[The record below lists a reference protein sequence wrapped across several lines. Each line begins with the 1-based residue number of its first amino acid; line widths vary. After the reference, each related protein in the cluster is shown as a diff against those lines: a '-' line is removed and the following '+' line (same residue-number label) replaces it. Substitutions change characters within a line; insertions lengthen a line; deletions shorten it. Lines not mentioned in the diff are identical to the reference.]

1 MIPNN
6 LLDIKTEGNISGEH
20 ISMTIDEDSLQHI
33 MSVLT
38 DLYSDTAMACIRE
51 YSTNARD
58 AQIEAGHDGPI
69 DITLPSMMLPVFKV
83 RDYGKGLSLDDIR
96 NVYSKYGA
104 STKRES
110 NGFNGMLGLGAKS
123 ALTYTS
129 SFTVA
134 SVNGGYRHVVEVGRD
149 EDGGGYMNIV
159 DSFPSDEPSGVEVQI
174 PVASANIG
182 SFVNKINSFFEW
194 WDEGTFRINGQDN
207 TPNRRR
213 TLTSL
218 DYSDKVFIDLTAN
231 GSWYNGNA
239 RGGDRFIMGGVS
251 YPSPFENILH
261 VGGVVYFAEIGEL
274 TFSPSRESLLTN
286 SSNLAVRDKIA
297 EGLRSNVIAQVS
309 KEIDKCKTLASAYH
323 AWSNYSDSLIHP
335 ILGSNAANI
344 IKHNGESLTNFSDL
358 FSPFSKAG
366 DPNMWIKHSTVRGG
380 THSQFH
386 RLGGTTSRSTWGVD
400 KIITGM
406 SGASIIVHSAP
417 DSSKNASGTLTADRG
432 LTHLGHNDKGYIMT
446 NLESDDPYV
455 KPIIEAFGSDV
466 IVMDWSDIRKAS
478 REYLALNRTNG
489 QVHKTPKAV
498 KKADEF
504 DVMDGLT
511 WSYRISTVIDT
522 VPSDGAGVVYLNRGF
537 PNSKSSFLWG
547 DSQEERARAVNNLR
561 ASSGMKFVIIPV
573 SDHEAFKKAHPKA
586 IHYNDLVRHI
596 YGPEAFVKLKDAIE
610 KRFSRSFTDDEIYGA
625 IRNKDENNLDWPTSR
640 AFDCI
645 KAVHNYGGVD
655 DPRFAEVVD
664 AASAASKYLNVIDQN
679 TPRGLAERR
688 IFEKY
693 VEDEIAKAD
702 KADQTVPVI
711 IGEMKRDYPL
721 LGVSDNVRHPK
732 ELALYINVV
741 YAKSID
747 KAN

>member
-20 ISMTIDEDSLQHI
+20 ISMTIDEGSLQHI

-69 DITLPSMMLPVFKV
+69 DITLPSMLLPVFKV

-129 SFTVA
+129 SFTVV

-149 EDGGGYMNIV
+149 EDGGGYMNII
-159 DSFPSDEPSGVEVQI
+159 DSSPTSDHSGVEVQI

-213 TLTSL
+213 ALNSL
-218 DYSDKVFIDLTAN
+218 DYSDKVFIDLTSQGLWSSDTAS
-231 GSWYNGNA
+231 G
-239 RGGDRFIMGGVS
+239 RDRFIMGGVS
-251 YPSPFENILH
+251 YPSPFDNILH
-261 VGGVVYFAEIGEL
+261 TGAVVYFAEMGEL

-286 SSNLAVRDKIA
+286 SSNRAVRDKIA
-297 EGLRSNVIAQVS
+297 EGLRSNVITQVR
-309 KEIDKCKTLASAYH
+309 KEINKCKSLASAYH

-335 ILGSNAANI
+335 VLGNSAANLI
-344 IKHNGESLTNFSDL
+344 EHNGEPLTNFSAL
-358 FSPFSKAG
+358 FYLFPKTG
-366 DPNMWIKHSTVRGG
+366 DPNMWINYSNVVGDDYN
-380 THSQFH
+380 QFC
-386 RLGGTTSRSTWGVD
+386 RLGGTTSTSTWGAD
-400 KIITGM
+400 RIIAGL
-406 SGASIIVHSAP
+406 SSASIIVHSAP
-417 DSSKNASGTLTADRG
+417 DSSKHASGTTTANRG
-432 LTHLGHNDKGYIMT
+432 LYHLGHNGKRYIVT
-446 NLESDDPYV
+446 NLKSDSPEIE
-455 KPIIEAFGSDV
+455 PIIKAFGSDV
-466 IVMDWSDIRKAS
+466 IVMHWSDIRKAS

-489 QVHKTPKAV
+489 QVSKPPKAV

-511 WSYRISTVIDT
+511 WSYRISTAVDT
-522 VPSDGAGVVYLNRGF
+522 VPSDGTGVVYLNRGF

-547 DSQEERARAVNNLR
+547 ESQEERAKMVNNFR
-561 ASSGMKFVIIPV
+561 ASSGMKFVIIPE

-586 IHYNDLVRHI
+586 IHYNDLVRHT
-596 YGPEAFVKLKDAIE
+596 YGPEAFTKLKDAIE
-610 KRFSRSFTDDEIYGA
+610 KKFSRSFTDDEIYGA
-625 IRNKDENNLDWPTSR
+625 IRNKDDNNLDWGTTR
-640 AFDCI
+640 TFDCI
-645 KAVHNYGGVD
+645 KGVHKYSEVD

-664 AASAASKYLNVIDQN
+664 AASAASKYQVVIEQN
-679 TPRGLAERR
+679 IPRPPVPRR

-702 KADQTVPVI
+702 KVDRTVPVI
-711 IGEMKRDYPL
+711 ISEMKADYPL
-721 LGVSDNVRHPK
+721 LEVYENIRHPK

-741 YAKSID
+741 YAKSAD
-747 KAN
+747 KTN